1 MKTEELTA
9 LGLNEDQVKEVFR
22 LHGKEVNPLKDQV
35 TSLTDQLN
43 TTKEAL
49 KAFDGVDPE
58 ALNQQIADL
67 NQKLQDNDAAWQRKI
82 AERDFNDML
91 TDTITK
97 AGGRNAKAIAALMDL
112 QALKESKNQK
122 EDIQNAIENIKS
134 ENDYLFVSDEP
145 INNAVAKTNSK
156 NSEGDQSARR
166 SAARK
171 AMGLPEEE

>member
-1 MKTEELTA
+1 MRTEELAA
-9 LGLNEDQVKEVFR
+9 LGLTEDQVKEVFR
-22 LHGKEVNPLKDQV
+22 LYGKEVNPLKEQV
-35 TSLTDQLN
+35 NSLTDQLN

-49 KAFDGVDPE
+49 KTFEGVDPE

-67 NQKLQDNDAAWQRKI
+67 NQRLQDNDAAWRMKI

-91 TDTITK
+91 TETITK
-97 AGGRNAKAIAALMDL
+97 AGGRNAKAIASLMDL

-122 EDIQNAIENIKS
+122 EDIQAAIDAVKA
-134 ENDYLFVSDEP
+134 ENDYMFISNEP
-145 INNAVAKTNSK
+145 INNAVAKTNSSD
-156 NSEGDQSARR
+156 SEGDQSARR